1 MTEKI
6 KKFLAENRPATPALV
21 VDLDR
26 VVDNYRQLARHL
38 PGAEIYYAI
47 KANPAPR
54 IIDALAGEG
63 AHFDAAS
70 IYEIRLARAHG
81 VPPGRIS
88 FGNTIKKE
96 RDIAAAAR
104 LGVGL
109 YAFDSAGE
117 LEKLARGAPGA
128 RVYCRLLMTNDSAG
142 WPTSRKFGCDV
153 EMARDLLVAARD
165 KGLDPYGVS
174 FHVGSQQ
181 TDLDQ
186 WDIAIARTRLLFT
199 SLQEAGIELGMVDL
213 GGGMPVAYGGDP
225 EGPPIPTQ
233 EAGCRAILDALSRH
247 FGNHLPRVIVEPG
260 RSMVGD
266 AGIIEAE
273 VVLISHKTYGDERRW
288 IYLDIGKYGGLAETM
303 GECIRYSIETDHD
316 GGATGPVV
324 LAGPTCDET
333 DVIYDRARYELPLDL
348 AVGDRVR
355 IIAAGAYTSSY
366 CSVGFNGFPPM
377 AEHYI

>member
-6 KKFLAENRPATPALV
+6 KQFLAENRPATPALV
-21 VDLDR
+21 VDLGR

-47 KANPAPR
+47 KANPAPQ
-54 IIDALAGEG
+54 ILTELAAEG

-104 LGVGL
+104 LGIDL

-128 RVYCRLLMTNDSAG
+128 RVYCRLLMSNDSAG

-153 EMARDLLVAARD
+153 EMARDLLIAAQRL
-165 KGLDPYGVS
+165 GLDPYGVS

-199 SLQEAGIELGMVDL
+199 SLQEAGIELGMVNL
-213 GGGMPVAYGGDP
+213 GGGMPVAYRGDP
-225 EGPPIPTQ
+225 GAPPIPTP
-233 EAGCRAILDALSRH
+233 EVGCRAIMDALSRH

-260 RSMVGD
+260 RALVGD

-288 IYLDIGKYGGLAETM
+288 IYLDVGKYGGLAETM
-303 GECIRYSIETDHD
+303 GECIRYSIETAHD

-377 AEHYI
+377 EEHYI

>member
-1 MTEKI
+1 MTERVRR
-6 KKFLAENRPATPALV
+6 FLAENKPATPALV

-26 VVDNYRQLARHL
+26 IVANYRRLARLL
-38 PGAEIYYAI
+38 PRAEIYYAV
-47 KANPAPR
+47 KANPAPK
-54 IIDALAGEG
+54 ILSALAAEG

-70 IYEIRLARAHG
+70 IYEIRQVLAQGAAPRN
-81 VPPGRIS
+81 IS

-96 RDIAAAAR
+96 SDIEAAAR

-109 YAFDSAGE
+109 YAFDSAAE
-117 LEKLARGAPGA
+117 LEKLSRQAPGA
-128 RVYCRLLMTNDSAG
+128 RVFCRLLMTNDSAQ

-153 EMARDLLVAARD
+153 EMARDLLIEARD

-186 WDIAIARTRLLFT
+186 WDIAIARARLLFT
-199 SLQEAGIELGMVDL
+199 SLQERGIELGMVNL
-213 GGGMPVAYGGDP
+213 GGGVPVAYRGDA
-225 EGPPIPTQ
+225 Q
-233 EAGCRAILDALSRH
+233 EPDAPSAESSCQAITDALSRH
-247 FGNHLPRVIVEPG
+247 FGNHMPRVIVEPG
-260 RSMVGD
+260 RAVVAD

-273 VVLISHKTYGDERRW
+273 VVLISRKGYGDERRW
-288 IYLDIGKYGGLAETM
+288 VYLDIGKFGGLAETID
-303 GECIRYSIETDHD
+303 ECIRYSVETDRD
-316 GGATGPVV
+316 GGAMGPVV

-333 DVIYDRARYELPLDL
+333 DVIYDRAGYELPLDL

-355 IIAAGAYTSSY
+355 ILAAGAYTSSY
-366 CSVGFNGFPPM
+366 CSIGFNGFPPL

>member
-1 MTEKI
+1 MTKKI
-6 KKFLAENRPATPALV
+6 KRCLAENRPATPALV
-21 VDLDR
+21 VDMDR
-26 VVDNYRQLARHL
+26 VVDNYRHLARHL

-54 IIDALAGEG
+54 ILRALAGEG

-70 IYEIRLARAHG
+70 IYEIREALAHG

-96 RDIAAAAR
+96 HDIAAAAG
-104 LGVGL
+104 LGIAL
-109 YAFDSAGE
+109 YAFDSDGE

-128 RVYCRLLMTNDSAG
+128 RVYCRLLMANDSAV
-142 WPTSRKFGCDV
+142 WPTSRKFGCDI
-153 EMARDLLVAARD
+153 EMARDLLVAARH

-181 TDLDQ
+181 TDLNQ
-186 WDIAIARTRLLFT
+186 WDIAIARTKLLFT
-199 SLQEAGIELGMVDL
+199 SLQEKGIELGMVNL
-213 GGGMPVAYGGDP
+213 GGGMPVAYGGGP
-225 EGPPIPTQ
+225 EEPPVPTL
-233 EAGCRAILDALSRH
+233 ESGCQAIMDALSRH

-260 RSMVGD
+260 RAMVGD

-273 VVLISHKTYGDERRW
+273 VVLISRKSYGDERRW
-288 IYLDIGKYGGLAETM
+288 VYLDIGKFGGLAETM
-303 GECIRYSIETDHD
+303 DECIRYTIETGHH

-355 IIAAGAYTSSY
+355 ILATGAYTASY
-366 CSVGFNGFPPM
+366 CSVGFNGLPPM

>member
-6 KKFLAENRPATPALV
+6 KQFLAENRPATPALV
-21 VDLDR
+21 VDLGR

-54 IIDALAGEG
+54 ILTELAGEG

-70 IYEIRLARAHG
+70 IFEIRLAIAHG

-104 LGVGL
+104 LGIGL

-153 EMARDLLVAARD
+153 EMARDLLVAAQGL
-165 KGLDPYGVS
+165 GLDPYGVS

-199 SLQEAGIELGMVDL
+199 SLQEAGIELGMVNL
-213 GGGMPVAYGGDP
+213 GGGMPVAYGGDREESPVPTP
-225 EGPPIPTQ
+225 ET
-233 EAGCRAILDALSRH
+233 GCRAIMDALSRH
-247 FGNHLPRVIVEPG
+247 FGNHLPRVIIEPG
-260 RSMVGD
+260 RALVGD

-273 VVLISHKTYGDERRW
+273 VVLISHKSYGDERRW
-288 IYLDIGKYGGLAETM
+288 VYLDIGKYGGLAETM
-303 GECIRYSIETDHD
+303 DECIRYSIETGHD